1 MRPPERLPPRPAGLF
16 ADPAK
21 PRRSVSRDEAA
32 SRMRSM
38 REHWLALQDFLERH
52 MHSGWVFRGS
62 PDRNFELKPSAGR
75 IPNYDRLLEE
85 HLFRAFKRE
94 ARLHLSMPEAS
105 DWEWLALG
113 QHFGLPTRLLD
124 WTTNP
129 LVACY
134 FAVSSQPPGRD
145 AVIQACRLGDNLV
158 IDPAAGVGPFELDRV
173 GFLLP
178 TITAPR
184 IASQRG
190 LFSFHPRP
198 DEAWSPPGLA
208 EHSFIIPGE
217 LRGRFRR
224 KLFSLGV
231 DEAHIYAD
239 LQGVC
244 LSLGWQYRERYGLGA
259 VT

>member
-1 MRPPERLPPRPAGLF
+1 MRPPDRLPPRPAGLF
-16 ADPAK
+16 GDPVRAGR
-21 PRRSVSRDEAA
+21 PVSPDDAA
-32 SRMRSM
+32 LRMRSM
-38 REHWLALQDFLERH
+38 REHWLALQDFLDRH

-62 PDRNFELKPSAGR
+62 PNKDFECKPSAGR
-75 IPNYDRLLEE
+75 ISNYDPLFEE
-85 HLFRAFKRE
+85 HLFRTFKRE

-134 FAVSSQPPGRD
+134 FAVSSQPLGTD
-145 AVIQACRLGDNLV
+145 AVIHACRLGDGFV
-158 IDPAAGVGPFELDRV
+158 IDPARAAGPFELDRV

-184 IASQRG
+184 ISSQRG

-198 DEAWSPPGLA
+198 HEAWSPPGLA
-208 EHSFIIPGE
+208 EHSFVIPGE

-244 LSLGWQYRERYGLGA
+244 LSLSWQYRERHGLGA